1 MTRTAI
7 AQRLFEMDL
16 RLFERIFRRAH
27 GRPLETAVTLVSRSA
42 DGPLYAIIALIAAV
56 AGGPSGRLFALA
68 AALAFALER
77 PIYKGMKQGFRRQR
91 PCFLL
96 GDVHHRLPPPDVH
109 SFPSGHT
116 SGAFVFALLASSFLP
131 VLAAPLLFWASA
143 VAYSRVYLGVHFPAD
158 TIAGALIGGGCA
170 HIALRL
176 LAAGG
181 LA

>member
-7 AQRLFEMDL
+7 ARRLFEIDL

-27 GRPLETAVTLVSRSA
+27 SRPLATAVTLVSRSA
-42 DGPLYAIIALIAAV
+42 DGPIYALAALVAAAV
-56 AGGPSGRLFALA
+56 GGPSGRTFALA
-68 AALAFALER
+68 AAIAFALER
-77 PIYKGMKQGFRRQR
+77 PIYKGLKQGFRRQR

-96 GDVHHRLPPPDVH
+96 GDVHHRLPPPDVY

-116 SGAFVFALLASSFLP
+116 SGAFAFALLAASFLP
-131 VLAAPLLFWASA
+131 VIAVPLLLWASA

-170 HIALRL
+170 HTAMRL
-176 LAAGG
+176 LIMGG

>member
-7 AQRLFEMDL
+7 AQRLFEFDL

-42 DGPLYAIIALIAAV
+42 DGPLYAVVAMFAAIT
-56 AGGPSGRLFALA
+56 GGPAGRIFALA
-68 AALAFALER
+68 CLAAFALER
-77 PIYKGMKQGFRRQR
+77 PLYKLLKQGFRRRR

-96 GDVHHRLPPPDVH
+96 GNVRHRLPPPDVY

-116 SGAFVFALLASSFLP
+116 SGAFAFALLAASFCP
-131 VLAAPLLFWASA
+131 AAAPPLLLWAA
-143 VAYSRVYLGVHFPAD
+143 GVAYSRIYLGVHFPAD

-170 HIALRL
+170 HLALRL

>member
-7 AQRLFEMDL
+7 AQRLFEIDL

-27 GRPLETAVTLVSRSA
+27 GQPLVTSVTLVSRSA
-42 DGPLYAIIALIAAV
+42 DGPLYAVVALAAAV
-56 AGGPSGRLFALA
+56 AGGPAGRSFALA
-68 AALAFALER
+68 GLVAFALER
-77 PIYKGMKQGFRRQR
+77 PLYKLLKQGFRRRR

-96 GDVHHRLPPPDVH
+96 GNVRHRLPPPDVY

-116 SGAFVFALLASSFLP
+116 SGAFAFALIAASFIPILAVPLLLWASCVASS
-131 VLAAPLLFWASA
+131 
-143 VAYSRVYLGVHFPAD
+143 RIYLGVHFPAD

-170 HIALRL
+170 HVALRL

-181 LA
+181 LT